1 MKSVTES
8 SVSPQLQSQLTLFLL
23 ALVNVEDCS
32 AHESWVLTPQQ
43 IDYLNNLPKPSLYT
57 ELSFT
62 NFAIVSLFLIFIAGW
77 IRLGF
82 TGARELFPD
91 LQARLTSYGE
101 HVPRILRVCLAWML
115 ISSALGIEPRADV
128 EPFTSPTLFAPDL
141 ELKYLGFG
149 WGWLQLVELLTGLA
163 ILFGIYVRA
172 CAVII
177 MVLGLIGGLL
187 FGPGF
192 LAYGGAILGA
202 CLYLL
207 LQGPGRHYLPLSTP
221 ESFRAIQAWLE
232 AQPRSRAQFILRV
245 LTGFTMLYLGVTFKI
260 LQPNLAVSIIKTYQV
275 PILSAAPEVFSLVM
289 ALVEVSAGLLMIAG
303 VLLRPLSLFLLT
315 AFILFASLLP
325 ETLTEHILFYGVML
339 SCFINSAGY
348 WHRPEPRDKPAE
360 ILVIGGGFAALHAAM
375 EIARLIGSHTN
386 VRVTVLHD
394 SSNFVLNP
402 LLPEV
407 IGGSVQPSNVVNPIR
422 RVIPKVNDVVAKLDA
437 IDVDNR
443 QIQAR
448 RPNGERITLPYTE
461 LVLAPTVKP
470 NTTSIP
476 GMLSNA
482 MPIDSVGDALHIRKC
497 LLELVEQAEFT
508 EDPVERARLLNV
520 AVVGS
525 GELACSVAA
534 EVCQML
540 RAMEHNYPVLQNV
553 GWKVHL
559 YEEANYKHSDFEM
572 QHLFLRDT
580 CLERVGVTLHKGIA
594 VSSIAEDGRR
604 LNAGEDQTVGLTI
617 NACFTMPALVLQGAC
632 GLNWPLTTSDNLA
645 LVGHPHLWIAGPNT
659 TSGDQS
665 YLTAA
670 DWEKVGETAGYNA
683 WAVTQGYSTRP
694 YRPRY
699 RPLTSYAIGFQSFC
713 DAKFFTFSGR
723 IAWFLSRLSQLLA
736 MPGLEK
742 NLRIMIDWAM
752 VIPFRSDIAVLAHA
766 PQARLQKLRFAKG
779 DEIYRQGDE
788 AEMAYVV
795 ESGRLEIIKDEL
807 KVGEVGTGDYFGEI
821 VQNYLNRRAET
832 VRCITPTELTVLSQS
847 DFKVL
852 TKGSG
857 LMNKALQHLA
867 KDHPATE
874 QPEGIKR
881 LMYVSTMHAHFTDEE
896 ITELGRLSSLNNDR
910 LGLTGVLI
918 SVHEYFFQILE
929 GPEDVLDQLLEKIRI
944 DPRHRDLTILSVE
957 YNLPDRLFTDWGM
970 RTVRL
975 NEESGVLLQSIRMM
989 LRTIA
994 QSHHIIGRYTQPYVL
1009 KLLTEGINPL
1019 TVPVKR
1025 SERLVLNGSIAGLSK
1040 ISNQFSTENISELI
1054 QEFFEIVSSCVIDH
1068 GGQVADYIGDS
1079 IVAYFNPEQADAA
1092 IATTLDALQGLAQI
1106 RGRDHPLYTNAIGC
1120 FGLASGTVMEGNFG
1134 SSLKMS
1140 YSLIGQ
1146 AVDEAM
1152 RLEASCRNQ
1161 AQVLIIAESVR
1172 NSAKG
1177 TWIFKPLTTETN
1189 AESPVYTLDHDLVK
1203 QAIESFNSIET
1214 TPTDAT
1220 PPTHNPSGES
1230 NETSH
1235 NNRTARK
1242 PRTRSGSGT
1251 SRRSTRS
1258 K

>member
-1 MKSVTES
+1 MKSVIES
-8 SVSPQLQSQLTLFLL
+8 LVSPQLQSRLTFFLFALL
-23 ALVNVEDCS
+23 NVEDCS
-32 AHESWVLTPQQ
+32 AHESWVLTPEQ
-43 IDYLNNLPKPSLYT
+43 IDYFNNLPKPSLYT

-101 HVPRILRVCLAWML
+101 HVPRILRACLAWML
-115 ISSALGIEPRADV
+115 ISSALGVEPRAGV

-163 ILFGIYVRA
+163 ILFGVYVRA
-172 CAVII
+172 CAVIT

-260 LQPNLAVSIIKTYQV
+260 LQPNLAVNIIETYQV

-315 AFILFASLLP
+315 AFIIFASLLP
-325 ETLTEHILFYGVML
+325 ETVTEHILFYGVML
-339 SCFINSAGY
+339 SCLINSAGY
-348 WHRPEPRDKPAE
+348 WHRPEPRDKAAD
-360 ILVIGGGFAALHAAM
+360 ILVIGGGFAALHAAI
-375 EIARLIGSHTN
+375 EVERLIGTYTH
-386 VRVTVLHD
+386 VKVTLLHE

-407 IGGSVQPSNVVNPIR
+407 IAGSVQPSNVVNPIR
-422 RVIPKVNDVVAKLDA
+422 RVIPKVNVVVARLEA
-437 IDVDNR
+437 IDADNR

-461 LVLAPTVKP
+461 LILEPTLKP
-470 NTTSIP
+470 NTKLIP
-476 GMLSNA
+476 GMLSYA

-508 EDPVERARLLNV
+508 ENSEERVRLLNV
-520 AVVGS
+520 AIIGS

-559 YEEANYKHSDFEM
+559 YEDASYKHTDFEIK
-572 QHLFLRDT
+572 HLLLRDT
-580 CLERVGVTLHKGIA
+580 SLQKAGVTLHKGVT
-594 VSSIAEDGRR
+594 VSSIAEDGRV
-604 LNAGEDQTVGLTI
+604 LKVDVDQPVGLII
-617 NACFTMPALVLQGAC
+617 NACFTIPALAIQGIY
-632 GLNWPLTTSDNLA
+632 GLNFPLITSDNLA
-645 LVGHPHLWIAGPNT
+645 LAGHPHIWIAGPNT
-659 TSGDQS
+659 TSGDQA

-670 DWEKVGETAGYNA
+670 DWEQLGETVGYNA
-683 WAVTQGYSTRP
+683 WAVTQGYTTRP
-694 YRPRY
+694 YKPRY
-699 RPLTSYAIGFQSFC
+699 RLLTSYAIGFQSLC
-713 DAKFFTFSGR
+713 EVKFFTFRGR

-766 PQARLQKLRFAKG
+766 PQARLQKVRFAEG
-779 DEIYRQGDE
+779 DEIYHQGDE

-795 ESGRLEIIKDEL
+795 ESGRLEIIKDGL
-807 KVGEVGTGDYFGEI
+807 KVGELGNGDYFGEI

-832 VRCITPTELTVLSQS
+832 VRCIMPTELTVLSQS

-867 KDHPATE
+867 KDRPGLELHG
-874 QPEGIKR
+874 GIKR
-881 LMYVSTMHAHFTDEE
+881 IMYVSTMHAHFTDEE
-896 ITELGRLSSLNNDR
+896 ITELGRLSSLNNNR

-929 GPEDVLDQLLEKIRI
+929 GPEGVLDQLIEKIRN

-970 RTVRL
+970 RTVCL

-994 QSHHIIGRYTQPYVL
+994 QSHHIIGRYTQPSVL

-1040 ISNQFSTENISELI
+1040 LSKQYSTEHVSELI

-1079 IVAYFNPEQADAA
+1079 IVGYFNPEQADAA
-1092 IATTLDALQGLAQI
+1092 IATVLDALQGLAQL
-1106 RGRDHPLYTNAIGC
+1106 RGRDHPLYANAVGC

-1152 RLEASCRNQ
+1152 RLQASCRHHGK
-1161 AQVLIIAESVR
+1161 ALIVAESVQKF
-1172 NSAKG
+1172 AKG
-1177 TWIFKPLTTETN
+1177 AWIFEPLTTETS
-1189 AESPVYTLDHDLVK
+1189 ADSPLYTLDHDLVK
-1203 QAIESFNSIET
+1203 LATNPIESMET
-1214 TPTDAT
+1214 KPTNIAT
-1220 PPTHNPSGES
+1220 PTHNPSGES
-1230 NETSH
+1230 HEINH
-1235 NNRTARK
+1235 NNATARK
-1242 PRTRSGSGT
+1242 PRTRSPSSS
-1251 SRRSTRS
+1251 SRRSPR
-1258 K
+1258 KK